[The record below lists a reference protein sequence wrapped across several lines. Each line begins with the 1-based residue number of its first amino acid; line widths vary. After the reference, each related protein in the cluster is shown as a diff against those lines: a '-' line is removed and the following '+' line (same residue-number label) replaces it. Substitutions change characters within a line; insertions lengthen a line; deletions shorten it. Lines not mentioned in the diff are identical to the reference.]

1 MRLFIGLP
9 VPTELALALVQ
20 LTQALELS
28 GSRLTP
34 RENMH
39 LTLIFLGEVAEWAV
53 PSIERELAELSF
65 ASFPLRITGLNA
77 FSRAGI
83 LFAEIEAVRPLLDL
97 QSRVADG
104 MVRCGFAREDR
115 PYRPHLT
122 LARLRGPLR
131 LGKWQQNLPTSLQRS
146 FSADAV
152 NLYRSH
158 LTPGGSRYEVLA
170 WRAAG

>member
-9 VPTELALALVQ
+9 VPTELAFALVR
-20 LTQALELS
+20 LTQALELR

-39 LTLIFLGEVAEWAV
+39 LTLIFLGEVAESAV
-53 PSIERELAELSF
+53 PCIERELAQLSF
-65 ASFPLRITGLNA
+65 ASFPLRITGLNT
-77 FSRAGI
+77 FSRAGV
-83 LFAEIEAVRPLLDL
+83 LFAEVAAVRPLLDL

-104 MVRCGFAREDR
+104 MAGCGFAREDR
-115 PYRPHLT
+115 PYCPHLT

-131 LGKWQQNLPTSLQRS
+131 LGKRQQDLPVSLQRS
-146 FSADAV
+146 FPIDTV

-158 LTPGGSRYEVLA
+158 LTPTGSRYEVLA
-170 WRAAG
+170 RRAAG